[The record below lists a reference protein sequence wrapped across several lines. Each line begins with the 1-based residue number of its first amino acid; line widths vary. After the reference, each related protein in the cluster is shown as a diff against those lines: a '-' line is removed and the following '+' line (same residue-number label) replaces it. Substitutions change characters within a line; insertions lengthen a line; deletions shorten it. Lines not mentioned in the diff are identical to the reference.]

1 MESATLILAII
12 SFFFSLFTYWKT
24 LGHDRRKDTLDAF
37 NVLQEQALD
46 PLQTY
51 TRAQVRE
58 IAAKPLSKEYKL
70 LSTYLARI
78 EHFCVGVEEK
88 IYDPQTVWQLA
99 EGFLN
104 KSVYEKLKPVIEQ
117 KNRQKNYYQNFLS
130 VVEKMNQKETHY

>member
-1 MESATLILAII
+1 MEIGTLILSVF
-12 SFFFSLFTYWKT
+12 SFFFSLFTYRKT
-24 LGHDRRKDTLDAF
+24 LIHDRRKDTLDAF

-58 IAAKPLSKEYKL
+58 IAANPKSEEYKR

-88 IYDPQTVWQLA
+88 IYDPRTVWQLA

-104 KSVYEKLKPVIEQ
+104 KSVYEKLKPIIEQ

-130 VVEKMNQKETHY
+130 VVDRMNHEEPQG